1 MSDIRLVDSH
11 CHLDFP
17 DFSDDLEDIL
27 FRAKQ
32 AGINQMVTICTRVTT
47 FDRVLEI
54 ANRYDNI
61 YCSVGVHPHNCNTE
75 PRVNTDELIKLAS
88 NRKVI
93 GLGESGLDFHRSNSS
108 KDIQKSQFLEHIR
121 ASQETGLPLIVH
133 TRDADEEMAK
143 ILKDEIRKSSFS
155 GILHC
160 FSSSRKLATTAL
172 DLGFYISIS
181 GIVTFKNAI
190 ELREIVQEIPLEKLL
205 VETDSPY
212 LAPVPLR
219 GRRNEPSFTIYTAKK
234 ISEIKK
240 ISLEEVASATT
251 NNFFELFT
259 KART

>member
-27 FRAKQ
+27 FRAKK

-47 FDRVLEI
+47 FGRVLEI

-75 PRVNTDELIKLAS
+75 PKVNTDELIKLAS

-143 ILKDEIRKSSFS
+143 ILKEETRKSSFS